1 MIEEKRGNWKL
12 KINLNFTTKG
22 KIAIQN
28 FTNEELIEIFNRYSN
43 TLTKKYIVDI
53 TIPDEVNNN
62 IIHDGN
68 VKVVLANVNCDI
80 DIFFR
85 ELGRDLKVPLK
96 KRLSGVRLDNVFK
109 VERV

>member
-1 MIEEKRGNWKL
+1 M

-28 FTNEELIEIFNRYSN
+28 FTNEELVEIFNRYSN
-43 TLTKKYIVDI
+43 TLTKKYMVDI
-53 TIPDEVNNN
+53 TIPGEMNEN
-62 IIHDGN
+62 IIVDGK
-68 VKVVLANVNCDI
+68 VKVVIANVNCDI

-96 KRLSGVRLDNVFK
+96 KRLTGITLDHVFK
-109 VERV
+109 AEMV